1 MKPPRKS
8 PIQEV
13 VNISSPSS
21 VMKHPPTWDETPGV
35 KSFFSRYWQF
45 MLWGAIFLCL
55 VLDNMVFKWFGALT
69 YLPLLAFSVFVL
81 AFIMRHILN
90 KTSTD
95 AYIHAD
101 SYDTDFASLPAI
113 HKVWLTQVQ
122 FFVYIVVIAILASKV
137 LGR

>member
-1 MKPPRKS
+1 MKPKGVKVVHFE
-8 PIQEV
+8 EV
-13 VNISSPSS
+13 KPTAMPN
-21 VMKHPPTWDETPGV
+21 PPTWDETPGI

-45 MLWGAIFLCL
+45 AVWGAVFLVL
-55 VLDNMVFKWFGALT
+55 VLDNAVFKYLGALT
-69 YLPLLAFSVFVL
+69 YLPLLAFGVFMI

-101 SYDTDFASLPAI
+101 KYDTDFASLPAI

-122 FFVYIVVIAILASKV
+122 FGIYILVIAMLASKV